1 MRILEVLTEHR
12 VNALNR
18 PFSYVY
24 FGRKEV
30 RVGFRV
36 LINFN
41 RRELV
46 GYVIKVEESDLSLAD
61 YETEKGF
68 TLSEIIDVIDD
79 SELLNDELMSLVE
92 RICDHYLVTKISV
105 LQTMLPKSLKPR
117 LSALSGPKAY
127 YEKYL
132 VAIDDNEAGLTA
144 RQIDLLRLV
153 KKTGKVLKRDAGSP
167 SIVNK
172 LIATKHLKIIEI
184 ERSRLEIPEYQ
195 KETVKI
201 LNDEQKSAV
210 KSILETDK
218 TVSLLQGV
226 TGSGKTEVYLALSEA
241 IIASGKNVLMLVPE
255 IALTPIMVEYFQRR
269 FKGNVAI
276 LHSELTEAEK
286 YDEYR
291 RIAKGETRVVVGAR
305 SAIFAPLENIGL
317 FILDEEHVES
327 YKQDTTPFYHAREI
341 AIMRAEYHHAK
352 VVLGSATPSL
362 ESKAR
367 ALKGVY
373 HYAELPHRIN
383 DQVLPKVSII
393 DLSNPRSLTRQ
404 SVLFSELLIQ
414 KINDRLDKKEQIVLL
429 INRRGFSGYVT
440 CRSCGHIFKCPDC
453 GITLTYHR
461 EDEMLKCHHCS
472 HVEFA
477 PTSCPECGGTYF
489 SKSGFGTERITSEI
503 AKLFPRAKTLRLD
516 SDIGRVRNTIAK
528 TIEAFR
534 NKEADIL
541 VGTQMIAKGHDFPDV
556 TLVGIV
562 LADIGLSLPSFRSS
576 ERAFELITQA
586 VGRSG
591 RAAKVGEAIIQTYNP
606 THYAIRLAAAQDYE
620 IFFKKEM
627 LARKAQ
633 QYPPYTFLTSVQI
646 SSKNEA
652 LAIDTIHAIAEDVQK
667 SNYPDVTILGPV
679 SPFIHFEKEVHHRVL
694 LLKYKSDVEIKN
706 HLRKLLVALQS
717 KGQINVAINVDP
729 YNF

>member
-1 MRILEVLTEHR
+1 MRILEVLIEHR

-24 FGRKEV
+24 FGTKDV

-36 LINFN
+36 LLMFN
-41 RRELV
+41 KKQLV
-46 GYVIKVEESDLSLAD
+46 GYVTKVEESDLSLDA
-61 YETEKGF
+61 YEREKGF
-68 TLSEIIDVIDD
+68 NLQEIIDVLDD
-79 SELLNDELMSLVE
+79 SELLNDELRDLAE
-92 RICDHYLVTKISV
+92 RICNHYLVTKISV

-117 LSALSGPKAY
+117 LSSLSGPKAY
-127 YEKYL
+127 FDKYL
-132 VAIDDNEAGLTA
+132 VVIDGDETGLTP
-144 RQIDLLRLV
+144 RQIDLLRFI
-153 KKTGKVLKRDAGSP
+153 KTNGKILKRDSGSP
-167 SIVNK
+167 SIVDK
-172 LIATKHLKIIEI
+172 LITSNHLKVIEI
-184 ERSRLEIPEYQ
+184 ERFRLDIPEYQ
-195 KETVKI
+195 KETIKI
-201 LNDEQKSAV
+201 LNDEQKAAV
-210 KSILETDK
+210 KSILNTDK

-226 TGSGKTEVYLALSEA
+226 TGSGKTEVYLSLSESV
-241 IIASGKNVLMLVPE
+241 IDEGRNVLMLVPE

-291 RIAKGETRVVVGAR
+291 RIAKGECRVVVGAR

-327 YKQDTTPFYHAREI
+327 YKQDIAPFYHAREI
-341 AIMRAEYHHAK
+341 AIIRAEFHRAK

-383 DQVLPKVSII
+383 DQVLPKVTIV
-393 DLSNPRSLTRQ
+393 DLSNPRNLTRQ
-404 SVLFSELLIQ
+404 SVLFSDLLIK
-414 KINDRLDKKEQIVLL
+414 KINDRLAKKEQVVLL

-440 CRSCGHIFKCPDC
+440 CRACGHIFKCPDC
-453 GITLTYHR
+453 GITLTYHQH
-461 EDEMLKCHHCS
+461 DEMLKCHHCN

-477 PTSCPECGGTYF
+477 PKTCPECGGTYF
-489 SKSGFGTERITSEI
+489 SKSGFGTERIASEI
-503 AKLFPRAKTLRLD
+503 EKLFPGAKTLRLD
-516 SDIGRVRNTIAK
+516 SDVGRVRNNIAK

-534 NKEADIL
+534 HKEADIL

-591 RAAKVGEAIIQTYNP
+591 RAAKIGEAIIQTYNP

-620 IFFKKEM
+620 TFFKKEM

-633 QYPPYTFLTSVQI
+633 QYPPYTYLTSVQI

-652 LAIDTIHAIAEDVQK
+652 TAIDTIHAIAEDVQK
-667 SNYPDVTILGPV
+667 QNYQDVTILGPV
-679 SPFIHFEKEVHHRVL
+679 TPYIHFEKDIHHRVL
-694 LLKYKSDVEIKN
+694 LLKYKSDVEIKE
-706 HLRKLLVALQS
+706 HLRKLLIALQS
-717 KGQINVAINVDP
+717 KGQINVVVNVDP

>member
-24 FGRKEV
+24 FGSKDV

-36 LINFN
+36 LIRFN
-41 RRELV
+41 NQQLV
-46 GYVIKVEESDLSLAD
+46 GYVVKVEQSQLSLKE
-61 YETEKGF
+61 YSSQKGF
-68 TLSEIIDVIDD
+68 ALSEIIDVIDEC
-79 SELLNDELMSLVE
+79 ELLNIELMGLVD
-92 RICDHYLVTKISV
+92 RICDYYLVTKISV
-105 LQTMLPKSLKPR
+105 LQTMLPKTLKPR
-117 LSALSGPKAY
+117 LSALKGPKAY
-127 YEKYL
+127 FDKYL
-132 VAIDDNEAGLTA
+132 TVIDDREEGLTA
-144 RQIDLLRLV
+144 RQIDLLRLIIRN
-153 KKTGKVLKRDAGSP
+153 GKILKRDAGSA
-167 SIVNK
+167 SIVER
-172 LIATKHLKIIEI
+172 LIKSNHVRIVEI
-184 ERSRLEIPEYQ
+184 ERFRLEIPEYQ
-195 KETVKI
+195 KETAKV
-201 LNDEQKSAV
+201 LNDEQKGAV
-210 KSILETDK
+210 KSILETSK

-226 TGSGKTEVYLALSEA
+226 TGSGKTEVYLSLSEE
-241 IIASGKNVLMLVPE
+241 IIASGRNVLMLVPE

-269 FKGNVAI
+269 FKGHVAI

-291 RIAKGETRVVVGAR
+291 RIAKGECRVVVGAR
-305 SAIFAPLENIGL
+305 SAIFAPLDNIGL
-317 FILDEEHVES
+317 LILDEEHVES
-327 YKQDTTPFYHAREI
+327 YKQDIAPFYHARDI

-373 HYAELPHRIN
+373 HLASLPHRIN
-383 DQVLPKVSII
+383 DQVLPSVAII
-393 DLSNPRSLTRQ
+393 DMSNPRNLTRQ
-404 SVLFSELLIQ
+404 SVLFSSSLIN
-414 KINDRLDKKEQIVLL
+414 KISERLTKKEQVILL

-453 GITLTYHR
+453 GITLTYHK
-461 EDEMLKCHHCS
+461 EDEMLKCHHCN

-477 PTSCPECGGTYF
+477 PKVCPECGGAYF
-489 SKSGFGTERITSEI
+489 SKSGFGTERIIDEI
-503 AKLFPRAKTLRLD
+503 AKIFPEARTLRLD

-528 TIEAFR
+528 TIESFR

-591 RAAKVGEAIIQTYNP
+591 RAVKSGEAIIQTFNP
-606 THYAIRLAAAQDYE
+606 NHYAIRLAAAQDYE
-620 IFFKKEM
+620 TFFNKEM

-633 QYPPYTFLTSVQI
+633 QYPPYTYLTSLTI
-646 SSKNEA
+646 SSKNEE
-652 LAIDTIHAIAEDVQK
+652 LAIKTIHTIAEDILKQ
-667 SNYPDVTILGPV
+667 SFADVTVLGPTT
-679 SPFIHFEKEVHHRVL
+679 PYIHFEKDVHHRVL
-694 LLKYKSDVEIKN
+694 LLKYKSDEEIKKY
-706 HLRKLLVALQS
+706 LAKLLVTLQS
-717 KGQINVAINVDP
+717 KPSINVTVNVDP

>member
-1 MRILEVLTEHR
+1 MRILEVLIEHR

-24 FGRKEV
+24 FGKKDV

-36 LINFN
+36 LIQFN
-41 RRELV
+41 KRQLV
-46 GYVIKVEESDLSLAD
+46 GYVTKVEESHLTLDE
-61 YETEKGF
+61 YEREKGF
-68 TLSEIIDVIDD
+68 DIQEIIDVLDD
-79 SELLNDELMSLVE
+79 SELLNDELRALVD

-117 LSALSGPKAY
+117 LSSLNGPKAY
-127 YEKYL
+127 FDKYL
-132 VAIDDNEAGLTA
+132 AVIDDDETDLTA
-144 RQIDLLRLV
+144 RQIDLLRFI
-153 KKTGKVLKRDAGSP
+153 KANGKVLKRDAGSP

-172 LIATKHLKIIEI
+172 LIATNHIQVVEI
-184 ERSRLEIPEYQ
+184 EHFRLEIPEYE
-195 KETVKI
+195 KETIKI
-201 LNDEQKSAV
+201 LNDEQKAAV
-210 KSILETDK
+210 KSILDSDK

-226 TGSGKTEVYLALSEA
+226 TGSGKTEVYLSLSESVIEA
-241 IIASGKNVLMLVPE
+241 GRNVLMLVPE

-291 RIAKGETRVVVGAR
+291 RIAKGECRVVVGAR
-305 SAIFAPLENIGL
+305 SAIFAPLDNIGL

-327 YKQDTTPFYHAREI
+327 YKQDITPFYHAREI
-341 AIMRAEYHHAK
+341 AIMRAEFHRAK

-383 DQVLPKVSII
+383 DQVLPQVTII
-393 DLSNPRSLTRQ
+393 DLSNPRNLTRQ
-404 SVLFSELLIQ
+404 SVLFSDLLIK
-414 KINDRLDKKEQIVLL
+414 KIDERLAKKEQIVLL

-453 GITLTYHR
+453 GITLTYHQH
-461 EDEMLKCHHCS
+461 DEMLKCHHCN

-477 PTSCPECGGTYF
+477 PKMCPECGGTYF
-489 SKSGFGTERITSEI
+489 SKSGFGTERIASEI
-503 AKLFPRAKTLRLD
+503 EKLFPNAKTLRLD
-516 SDIGRVRNTIAK
+516 SDVGRVRNNIAK

-534 NKEADIL
+534 HKEADIL

-556 TLVGIV
+556 TLVGVV

-620 IFFKKEM
+620 TFFNREM

-633 QYPPYTFLTSVQI
+633 QYPPYTFLTSLQI
-646 SSKNEA
+646 SSKSEA
-652 LAIDTIHAIAEDVQK
+652 LAIDTIHAIAEDIQK
-667 SNYPDVTILGPV
+667 ENYQDVTVLGPV
-679 SPFIHFEKEVHHRVL
+679 TPYIHFEKDVHHRVL
-694 LLKYKSDVEIKN
+694 LLKYKSDVEIKE

-717 KGQINVAINVDP
+717 KGQINVVINVDP

>member
-79 SELLNDELMSLVE
+79 SELLNDELMNLVE

-117 LSALSGPKAY
+117 LSALSGPKVY

-153 KKTGKVLKRDAGSP
+153 KKNGKVLKRDAGSP

-269 FKGNVAI
+269 FKGDVAI

-291 RIAKGETRVVVGAR
+291 RIAKGETRVVGGAR

-317 FILDEEHVES
+317 FILDEEHVE
-327 YKQDTTPFYHAREI
+327 
-341 AIMRAEYHHAK
+341 
-352 VVLGSATPSL
+352 
-362 ESKAR
+362 
-367 ALKGVY
+367 
-373 HYAELPHRIN
+373 
-383 DQVLPKVSII
+383 
-393 DLSNPRSLTRQ
+393 
-404 SVLFSELLIQ
+404 
-414 KINDRLDKKEQIVLL
+414 
-429 INRRGFSGYVT
+429 
-440 CRSCGHIFKCPDC
+440 
-453 GITLTYHR
+453 
-461 EDEMLKCHHCS
+461 
-472 HVEFA
+472 
-477 PTSCPECGGTYF
+477 
-489 SKSGFGTERITSEI
+489 
-503 AKLFPRAKTLRLD
+503 
-516 SDIGRVRNTIAK
+516 
-528 TIEAFR
+528 
-534 NKEADIL
+534 
-541 VGTQMIAKGHDFPDV
+541 
-556 TLVGIV
+556 
-562 LADIGLSLPSFRSS
+562 
-576 ERAFELITQA
+576 
-586 VGRSG
+586 
-591 RAAKVGEAIIQTYNP
+591 
-606 THYAIRLAAAQDYE
+606 
-620 IFFKKEM
+620 
-627 LARKAQ
+627 
-633 QYPPYTFLTSVQI
+633 
-646 SSKNEA
+646 
-652 LAIDTIHAIAEDVQK
+652 
-667 SNYPDVTILGPV
+667 
-679 SPFIHFEKEVHHRVL
+679 
-694 LLKYKSDVEIKN
+694 
-706 HLRKLLVALQS
+706 
-717 KGQINVAINVDP
+717 
-729 YNF
+729 

>member
-18 PFSYVY
+18 PFSYAY
-24 FGRKEV
+24 FGNKDV

-36 LINFN
+36 LISFHNQK
-41 RRELV
+41 LI
-46 GYVIKVEESDLSLAD
+46 GYVIKVEQSELTLEEYSK
-61 YETEKGF
+61 EKGF
-68 TLSEIIDVIDD
+68 NVASILDVLDD
-79 SELLNDELMSLVE
+79 SELLNDELMGLVD
-92 RICDHYLVTKISV
+92 RICDYYLVSKISV
-105 LQTMLPKSLKPR
+105 LQTMLPKSLKPQSSS
-117 LSALSGPKAY
+117 LKGPKVY
-127 YEKYL
+127 FDKYL
-132 VAIDDNEAGLTA
+132 IVINDDETGLTP
-144 RQIDLLRLV
+144 RQVDLLRV
-153 KKTGKVLKRDAGSP
+153 IKRNGKVLKRDAGSP
-167 SIVNK
+167 SVIDK
-172 LIATKHLKIIEI
+172 LIKTNHLKIIEI
-184 ERSRLEIPEYQ
+184 EKFRLELPEYQ
-195 KETVKI
+195 KETIKV
-201 LNDEQKSAV
+201 LNDEQKVAV
-210 KSILETDK
+210 ETILAAKE

-226 TGSGKTEVYLALSEA
+226 TGSGKTEVYLSLSEA
-241 IIASGKNVLMLVPE
+241 IIASGRNVLMLVPE

-291 RIAKGETRVVVGAR
+291 RIAKGECRVVVGAR
-305 SAIFAPLENIGL
+305 SAIFAPLDNIGL

-327 YKQDTTPFYHAREI
+327 YKQDVTPYYHAREI
-341 AIMRAEYHHAK
+341 AIMRAEYHHGK

-373 HYAELPHRIN
+373 HYACLPHRIN
-383 DQVLPKVSII
+383 DQVLPLVSII
-393 DLSNPRSLTRQ
+393 DMANPRNLTRQ
-404 SVLFSELLIQ
+404 SVLFSQLLID
-414 KINDRLDKKEQIVLL
+414 KIADRLSKNEQVVLL
-429 INRRGFSGYVT
+429 INRRGYSGYVT
-440 CRSCGHIFKCPDC
+440 CRSCGYIFKCPDC

-461 EDEMLKCHHCS
+461 EDEMLKCHHCN

-477 PTSCPECGGTYF
+477 PKMCPECGGTYF
-489 SKSGFGTERITSEI
+489 SKSGFGTERIIDEI
-503 AKLFPRAKTLRLD
+503 AKLFPKARTLRLD

-534 NKEADIL
+534 NKDADIL

-562 LADIGLSLPSFRSS
+562 LADIGLALPSFRSS

-591 RAAKVGEAIIQTYNP
+591 RATKSGEAIIQTYNP
-606 THYAIRLAAAQDYE
+606 NHYAIRLAADQDYE
-620 IFFKKEM
+620 VFFKKEM

-633 QYPPYTFLTSVQI
+633 QYPPYTYLTSVTI
-646 SSKNEA
+646 SSKNEE
-652 LAIDTIHAIAEDVQK
+652 LAIKTIHTIAEDITRRAFL
-667 SNYPDVTILGPV
+667 DVTVLGPV
-679 SPFIHFEKEVHHRVL
+679 LPYVNFEKDVHHRVL
-694 LLKYKSDVEIKN
+694 LLKYKNDSEVKDYLKN
-706 HLRKLLVALQS
+706 LLLTLQNKPS
-717 KGQINVAINVDP
+717 VNVAVNVDP

>member
-1 MRILEVLTEHR
+1 MRILEVLIEHR

-24 FGRKEV
+24 FGKKDV

-36 LINFN
+36 LIEFN
-41 RRELV
+41 KRQLV
-46 GYVIKVEESDLSLAD
+46 GYVTKVEESHLTLDK
-61 YETEKGF
+61 YEREKGF
-68 TLSEIIDVIDD
+68 DIQEIIDVLDD
-79 SELLNDELMSLVE
+79 SELLNDELRALVD

-117 LSALSGPKAY
+117 LSSLNGPKAY
-127 YEKYL
+127 FDKYL
-132 VAIDDNEAGLTA
+132 AVIDDDETDLTA
-144 RQIDLLRLV
+144 RQIDLLRFI
-153 KKTGKVLKRDAGSP
+153 KANGKILKRDAGSP

-172 LIATKHLKIIEI
+172 LIVTNHIQVVEI
-184 ERSRLEIPEYQ
+184 ERFRLEIPEYQ
-195 KETVKI
+195 KETIKI
-201 LNDEQKSAV
+201 LNDEQKAAV
-210 KSILETDK
+210 KSILESDK

-226 TGSGKTEVYLALSEA
+226 TGSGKTEVYLSLSESVIEA
-241 IIASGKNVLMLVPE
+241 GRNVLMLVPE

-291 RIAKGETRVVVGAR
+291 RIAKGECRVVVGAR

-327 YKQDTTPFYHAREI
+327 YKQDIAPFYHAREI
-341 AIMRAEYHHAK
+341 AIMRAEFHRAK

-373 HYAELPHRIN
+373 HFAELPHRIN
-383 DQVLPKVSII
+383 DQVLPKVTII
-393 DLSNPRSLTRQ
+393 DLSNPRNLTRQ
-404 SVLFSELLIQ
+404 SVLFSDLLIK
-414 KINDRLDKKEQIVLL
+414 KIDERLAKKEQIVLL

-453 GITLTYHR
+453 GITLTYHQH
-461 EDEMLKCHHCS
+461 DEMLKCHHCN

-477 PTSCPECGGTYF
+477 PKMCPECGGTYF
-489 SKSGFGTERITSEI
+489 SKSGFGTERIASEI
-503 AKLFPRAKTLRLD
+503 EKLFPNAKTLRLD
-516 SDIGRVRNTIAK
+516 SDVGRVRNNIAK

-534 NKEADIL
+534 HKEADIL

-556 TLVGIV
+556 TLVGVV

-620 IFFKKEM
+620 TFFNKEM

-633 QYPPYTFLTSVQI
+633 QYPPYTFLTSLQI
-646 SSKNEA
+646 SSKSEA
-652 LAIDTIHAIAEDVQK
+652 LAIDTIHAIAEDIQK
-667 SNYPDVTILGPV
+667 ENYQDVTVLGPV
-679 SPFIHFEKEVHHRVL
+679 TPYIHFEKDVHHRVL
-694 LLKYKSDVEIKN
+694 LLKYKSDVEIKE

-717 KGQINVAINVDP
+717 KGQINVVINVDP

>member
-153 KKTGKVLKRDAGSP
+153 KKNGKVLKRDAGSP

-269 FKGNVAI
+269 FKGDVAI

-383 DQVLPKVSII
+383 DQVLPKVTII

-440 CRSCGHIFKCPDC
+440 CRSCG
-453 GITLTYHR
+453 
-461 EDEMLKCHHCS
+461 
-472 HVEFA
+472 
-477 PTSCPECGGTYF
+477 
-489 SKSGFGTERITSEI
+489 
-503 AKLFPRAKTLRLD
+503 
-516 SDIGRVRNTIAK
+516 
-528 TIEAFR
+528 
-534 NKEADIL
+534 
-541 VGTQMIAKGHDFPDV
+541 
-556 TLVGIV
+556 
-562 LADIGLSLPSFRSS
+562 
-576 ERAFELITQA
+576 
-586 VGRSG
+586 
-591 RAAKVGEAIIQTYNP
+591 
-606 THYAIRLAAAQDYE
+606 
-620 IFFKKEM
+620 
-627 LARKAQ
+627 
-633 QYPPYTFLTSVQI
+633 
-646 SSKNEA
+646 
-652 LAIDTIHAIAEDVQK
+652 
-667 SNYPDVTILGPV
+667 
-679 SPFIHFEKEVHHRVL
+679 
-694 LLKYKSDVEIKN
+694 
-706 HLRKLLVALQS
+706 
-717 KGQINVAINVDP
+717 
-729 YNF
+729 

>member
-24 FGRKEV
+24 FGSKNV

-36 LINFN
+36 LIKFN
-41 RRELV
+41 NQTLV
-46 GYVIKVEESDLSLAD
+46 GYVVGVEETVLTLAQ
-61 YETEKGF
+61 YEQAKGF
-68 TLSEIIDVIDD
+68 NVSEILDVLDD
-79 SELLNDELMSLVE
+79 GELLNDELLALVD
-92 RICDHYLVTKISV
+92 RICDYYLVSKIGV

-117 LSALSGPKAY
+117 LSALKGPKAFHD
-127 YEKYL
+127 KYL
-132 VAIDDNEAGLTA
+132 VVIDDNETDLTP
-144 RQIDLLRLV
+144 RQIELLRFI
-153 KKTGKVLKRDAGSP
+153 KRNGKVLKRDAGSP
-167 SIVNK
+167 GVVEK
-172 LIATKHLKIIEI
+172 LIKLNRLQIIEI
-184 ERSRLEIPEYQ
+184 ERSRLVIPEYQ
-195 KETVKI
+195 KETAKV
-201 LNDEQKSAV
+201 LNDEQKAAV
-210 KSILETDK
+210 KSILATDK

-226 TGSGKTEVYLALSEA
+226 TGSGKTEVYLSLSEDVIDA
-241 IIASGKNVLMLVPE
+241 GRNVLMLVPE

-291 RIAKGETRVVVGAR
+291 RIAKGECRVVVGAR
-305 SAIFAPLENIGL
+305 SAIFAPLDNIGL

-327 YKQDTTPFYHAREI
+327 YKQDVSPYYHARDI
-341 AIMRAEYHHAK
+341 AIMRAETHHAK

-367 ALKGVY
+367 AFKGVY

-383 DQVLPKVSII
+383 DQVMPQVTII
-393 DLSNPRSLTRQ
+393 DMSNPRNLTRQ
-404 SVLFSELLIQ
+404 SVMFSEILISKMRDCLVKQ
-414 KINDRLDKKEQIVLL
+414 EQIVLL
-429 INRRGFSGYVT
+429 INRRGYSGYVT

-461 EDEMLKCHHCS
+461 QDEMLKCHHCN

-477 PTSCPECGGTYF
+477 PKRCPECGGTYF
-489 SKSGFGTERITSEI
+489 SKSGFGTERIIDEI
-503 AKLFPRAKTLRLD
+503 TKIFPEARTLRLD

-528 TIEAFR
+528 TITAFR

-591 RAAKVGEAIIQTYNP
+591 RAQKSGEAIIQTYNP
-606 THYAIRLAAAQDYE
+606 NHYAIRLAAAQDYE
-620 IFFKKEM
+620 TFFKKEM
-627 LARKAQ
+627 LVRKAQ

-646 SSKNEA
+646 SSKSEE
-652 LAIDTIHAIAEDVQK
+652 LAIDTIHAIAEDVAKQ
-667 SNYPDVTILGPV
+667 NFEGVTILGPV
-679 SPFIHFEKEVHHRVL
+679 SPYIHLEKEVHHRVL
-694 LLKYKSDVEIKN
+694 LLKYKTEQGIKKY
-706 HLRKLLVALQS
+706 LATLLITLQS
-717 KGQINVAINVDP
+717 KSSINVEINIDP

>member
-24 FGRKEV
+24 FGQKDV

-41 RRELV
+41 NRQLV
-46 GYVIKVEESDLSLAD
+46 GYVVSVEETSKTLDE
-61 YETEKGF
+61 YEQEKGF
-68 TLSEIIDVIDD
+68 DVQEIIDVLDD
-79 SELLNDELMSLVE
+79 SELLNDELMALVE
-92 RICDHYLVTKISV
+92 RICDHYIVTKISV

-117 LSALSGPKAY
+117 MSSLKGPKAY
-127 YEKYL
+127 FDKYL
-132 VAIDDNEAGLTA
+132 VVINDDETDLTP
-144 RQIDLLRLV
+144 RQIELLRFI
-153 KKTGKVLKRDAGSP
+153 KSNGKVLKRDAGSP
-167 SIVNK
+167 SVVNK
-172 LIATKHLKIIEI
+172 LIATNNLKIIEI
-184 ERSRLEIPEYQ
+184 ERFRLEIPEYQ
-195 KETVKI
+195 KETIKI
-201 LNDEQKSAV
+201 LNSEQKQAV
-210 KSILETDK
+210 KNILESKK

-226 TGSGKTEVYLALSEA
+226 TGSGKTEVYLSLSEA
-241 IIASGKNVLMLVPE
+241 VIDKGRNVLMLVPE

-291 RIAKGETRVVVGAR
+291 RIAKGECRVVVGAR

-327 YKQDTTPFYHAREI
+327 YKQDITPFYHAREI

-383 DQVLPKVSII
+383 EQVLPKVTIV

-404 SVLFSELLIQ
+404 SVLFSELLIN
-414 KINDRLDKKEQIVLL
+414 KISDRLAKKEQIVLL

-461 EDEMLKCHHCS
+461 QDEMLKCHHCGY
-472 HVEFA
+472 VETF
-477 PTSCPECGGTYF
+477 PKVCPECGSSRLMRTGY
-489 SKSGFGTERITSEI
+489 GTERIVKELND
-503 AKLFPRAKTLRLD
+503 LFPLARVARLD
-516 SDIGRVRNTIAK
+516 SDIGQVSKNVEK
-528 TIEAFR
+528 TIRDFHDGAY
-534 NKEADIL
+534 DIL
-541 VGTQMIAKGHDFPDV
+541 VGT
-556 TLVGIV
+556 
-562 LADIGLSLPSFRSS
+562 
-576 ERAFELITQA
+576 
-586 VGRSG
+586 
-591 RAAKVGEAIIQTYNP
+591 
-606 THYAIRLAAAQDYE
+606 
-620 IFFKKEM
+620 
-627 LARKAQ
+627 
-633 QYPPYTFLTSVQI
+633 
-646 SSKNEA
+646 
-652 LAIDTIHAIAEDVQK
+652 
-667 SNYPDVTILGPV
+667 
-679 SPFIHFEKEVHHRVL
+679 
-694 LLKYKSDVEIKN
+694 
-706 HLRKLLVALQS
+706 
-717 KGQINVAINVDP
+717 
-729 YNF
+729 

>member
-24 FGRKEV
+24 FGQKDV

-41 RRELV
+41 NRQLV
-46 GYVIKVEESDLSLAD
+46 GYVVSVEETSKTLDE
-61 YETEKGF
+61 YEQEKGF
-68 TLSEIIDVIDD
+68 DVQEIIDVLDD
-79 SELLNDELMSLVE
+79 SELLNDELMALVE
-92 RICDHYLVTKISV
+92 RICDHYIVTKISV

-117 LSALSGPKAY
+117 MSSLKGPKAY
-127 YEKYL
+127 FDKYL
-132 VAIDDNEAGLTA
+132 VVINDDETDLTP
-144 RQIDLLRLV
+144 RQIELLRFI
-153 KKTGKVLKRDAGSP
+153 KSNGKVLKRDAGSP
-167 SIVNK
+167 SVVNK
-172 LIATKHLKIIEI
+172 LIATNNLKIIEI
-184 ERSRLEIPEYQ
+184 ERFRLEIPEYQ
-195 KETVKI
+195 KETIKI
-201 LNDEQKSAV
+201 LNSEQKQAV
-210 KSILETDK
+210 KDILESKK

-226 TGSGKTEVYLALSEA
+226 TGSGKTEVYLSLSEA
-241 IIASGKNVLMLVPE
+241 VIDKGRNVLMLVPE

-291 RIAKGETRVVVGAR
+291 RIAKGECRVVVGAR

-327 YKQDTTPFYHAREI
+327 YKQDITPFYHAREI

-383 DQVLPKVSII
+383 EQVLPKVTIV

-404 SVLFSELLIQ
+404 SVLFSELLIN
-414 KINDRLDKKEQIVLL
+414 KISDRLAKKEQIVLL

-461 EDEMLKCHHCS
+461 QDEMLKCHHCN

-477 PTSCPECGGTYF
+477 PKMCPECGGTYF
-489 SKSGFGTERITSEI
+489 SKSGFGTERIISEI
-503 AKLFPRAKTLRLD
+503 EKLFPNATTLRLD
-516 SDIGRVRNTIAK
+516 SDVGRVRNTIAK

-620 IFFKKEM
+620 TFFKQEM
-627 LARKAQ
+627 MVRKAQ
-633 QYPPYTFLTSVQI
+633 QYPPYTYLTSVQI

-652 LAIDTIHAIAEDVQK
+652 LAIDTIHAIAEDIDKQ
-667 SNYPDVTILGPV
+667 NYQGVAILGPV
-679 SPFIHFEKEVHHRVL
+679 SPYIHLERETHHRIL
-694 LLKYKSDVEIKN
+694 LIKYKSDVEIKE
-706 HLRKLLVALQS
+706 HLSKLLVALQS
-717 KGQINVAINVDP
+717 KGQINVAVNVDP

>member
-1 MRILEVLTEHR
+1 MRILEVLIEHR

-24 FGRKEV
+24 FGKKDV

-36 LINFN
+36 LIQFN
-41 RRELV
+41 KRQLV
-46 GYVIKVEESDLSLAD
+46 GYVTKVEESHLTLDE
-61 YETEKGF
+61 YEREKGF
-68 TLSEIIDVIDD
+68 DIQEIIDVLDD
-79 SELLNDELMSLVE
+79 SELLNDELRALVD

-117 LSALSGPKAY
+117 LSSLNGPKAY
-127 YEKYL
+127 FDKYL
-132 VAIDDNEAGLTA
+132 AVIDDDETDLTA
-144 RQIDLLRLV
+144 RQIDLLRFI
-153 KKTGKVLKRDAGSP
+153 KANGKVLKRDAGSP

-172 LIATKHLKIIEI
+172 LIATNHIQVVEI
-184 ERSRLEIPEYQ
+184 EHFRLEIPEYE
-195 KETVKI
+195 KETIKI
-201 LNDEQKSAV
+201 LNDEQKAAV
-210 KSILETDK
+210 KSILDSDK

-226 TGSGKTEVYLALSEA
+226 TGSGKTEVYLSLSESVIEA
-241 IIASGKNVLMLVPE
+241 GRNVLMLVPE

-291 RIAKGETRVVVGAR
+291 RIAKGECRVVVGAR
-305 SAIFAPLENIGL
+305 SAIFAPLDNIGL

-327 YKQDTTPFYHAREI
+327 YKQDITPFYHAREI
-341 AIMRAEYHHAK
+341 AIMRAEFHRAK

-383 DQVLPKVSII
+383 DQVLPQVTII
-393 DLSNPRSLTRQ
+393 DLSNPRNLTRQ
-404 SVLFSELLIQ
+404 SVLFSDLLIK
-414 KINDRLDKKEQIVLL
+414 KIDERLAKKEQIVLL

-453 GITLTYHR
+453 GITLTYHQH
-461 EDEMLKCHHCS
+461 DEMLKCHHCN

-477 PTSCPECGGTYF
+477 PKMCPECGGTYF
-489 SKSGFGTERITSEI
+489 SKSGFGTERIASEI
-503 AKLFPRAKTLRLD
+503 EKLFPNAKTLRLD
-516 SDIGRVRNTIAK
+516 SDVGRVRNNIAK

-534 NKEADIL
+534 HKEADIL

-556 TLVGIV
+556 TLVGVV

-620 IFFKKEM
+620 TFFNKEM

-633 QYPPYTFLTSVQI
+633 QYPPYTFLTSLQI
-646 SSKNEA
+646 SSKSEA
-652 LAIDTIHAIAEDVQK
+652 LAIDTIHAIAEDIQK
-667 SNYPDVTILGPV
+667 ENYQDVTVLGPV
-679 SPFIHFEKEVHHRVL
+679 TPYIHFEKDVHHRVL
-694 LLKYKSDVEIKN
+694 LLKYKSDVEIKE

-717 KGQINVAINVDP
+717 KGQINVVINVDP